1 MFEPFYKAPAKASG
15 GLVLTDQCAE
25 LTVAP
30 GDLDFKYTEYDAIFI
45 RAGRVMQ
52 ANGEESNWLIP
63 AGTLQDAVQLF
74 QAVPVHLDHPELFG
88 FGWHQDPK
96 VANLIGITDG
106 ARWSPEEEGIVGKVR
121 LYDAQEGMPAVAL
134 AKALFDQIL
143 NDRKNGRPVPST
155 GLSAVFYHQAVLD
168 EESGLRIT
176 QAINHVESVDVVY
189 SPGAGGYIRAALS
202 AIRSEWPPALP
213 QGEPLSAARPWNI
226 PSEVSGDWQ
235 GTVPG
240 LSGGAM
246 FASKEVP
253 MSANNPSGPAVADP
267 GRSSGAPPAEAQPV
281 GPAESG
287 TQGQDKLAQ
296 VIARIDELQARL
308 IPPAPVEPEES
319 VASQLDYL
327 AAAVERLTQ
336 ATAHQIEPSVVQGH
350 GRPIVSDRDMA
361 TPMDQMQQAWDWVF
375 GVAGSKLPPP
385 ELRNTAALYRLI
397 TGDWEWTGR
406 FNERAAL
413 AAANATTLADLAV
426 NAMNKV
432 IVEKYN
438 RLAAYRW
445 FEAIVALQPNDGTLH
460 DMAWIQ
466 FGGFGN
472 LPVVAEGAA
481 YTELTPA
488 DTKETSAFYKY
499 GGYVG
504 VTIEMIRKSNI
515 GLMRAIPRELT
526 VAAVQTRSAAI
537 SSIFT
542 TAAGLGPT
550 LTQDATAL
558 FDAGHGNLAATA
570 YSWTAWKAARLE
582 CYKQTELGS
591 SKRQGLWPRFWL
603 GPADLYDQALIDFG
617 YGAGPGGRPGTGDND
632 VNPYAE
638 TRPGDPRPIPIAVP
652 EWTDTA
658 DWAYLAD
665 PELAPIIQMSY
676 ADEPSGLIHP
686 APLLLTVLSPTAGL
700 VFSNDTM
707 PIKVKDHWAYGVAT
721 YRGIGKRNIS

>member
-1 MFEPFYKAPAKASG
+1 VSEPLYSKPAKVNG
-15 GLVLTDQCAE
+15 GSVHLEPHPKAMI
-25 LTVAP
+25 AP
-30 GDLDFKYTEYDAIFI
+30 TATGMRDTESLGKLGTLYSAIFI
-45 RAGRVMQ
+45 RAGRVLQ
-52 ANGEESNWLIP
+52 ADGQESNWLIP
-63 AGTLQDAVQLF
+63 AAALQDAVRLF
-74 QAVPVHLDHPELFG
+74 QGVPIYLDHPELFG

-121 LYDAQEGMPAVAL
+121 LYDAREGMPAVAL

-143 NDRKNGRPVPST
+143 DDAEAGRPVPST
-155 GLSAVFYHQAVLD
+155 GLSAVFYHQAQLD
-168 EESGLRIT
+168 EESGLRVT
-176 QAINHVESVDVVY
+176 QAISHVESVDVVY
-189 SPGAGGYIRAALS
+189 SPGAGGYIRAAL
-202 AIRSEWPPALP
+202 ALQRGEPQAPPA
-213 QGEPLSAARPWNI
+213 GEPLSAARPSWT
-226 PSEVSGDWQ
+226 
-235 GTVPG
+235 GTT
-240 LSGGAM
+240 
-246 FASKEVP
+246 FAQEEP
-253 MSANNPSGPAVADP
+253 MSAKDTGAD
-267 GRSSGAPPAEAQPV
+267 ALPAEAQP
-281 GPAESG
+281 
-287 TQGQDKLAQ
+287 QGQDRLAQ
-296 VIARIDELQARL
+296 VMARIDELEAL
-308 IPPAPVEPEES
+308 IAAPHVPAHSAGAAPAKPEEPVS
-319 VASQLDYL
+319 PQLDYL
-327 AAAVERLTQ
+327 AAAVERLTEL
-336 ATAHQIEPSVVQGH
+336 TARQLEPSVIKGH
-350 GRPIVSDRDMA
+350 GQPTTEGPAHRRGITDRYMA

-375 GVAGSKLPPP
+375 GVSGSKLPPP

-397 TGDWEWTGR
+397 TGDWEMTGR

-432 IVEKYN
+432 IVEKYE

-445 FEAIVALQPNDGTLH
+445 FEQIVALQPNDGTLH

-488 DTKETSAFYKY
+488 DTKETSSFYKY

-515 GLMRAIPRELT
+515 GLMRAIPRELV

-537 SSIFT
+537 AAIFT
-542 TAAGLGPT
+542 QASGTGPT
-550 LTQDATAL
+550 LAQDSTVL
-558 FDAGHGNLAATA
+558 FHADHGNLATTA

-582 CYKQTELGS
+582 CYVQTELGS
-591 SKRQGLWPRFWL
+591 SKRQGLWPKFWL

-617 YGAGPGGRPGTGDND
+617 YGAGTGGRPGTGDND
-632 VNPYAE
+632 VNPYGE
-638 TRPGDPRPIPIAVP
+638 TRPGDPRPIPVAVP
-652 EWTDTA
+652 EWTDTN
-658 DWAYLAD
+658 DWAYIAD

-676 ADEPSGLIHP
+676 ADEPSGLVHP

-721 YRGIGKRNIS
+721 YRGIGKRNVS

>member
-1 MFEPFYKAPAKASG
+1 MSEPFYKVPCLPRDKAPAKVNG
-15 GLVLTDQCAE
+15 GHVHLECDSQVMLIPYQE
-25 LTVAP
+25 
-30 GDLDFKYTEYDAIFI
+30 GDIDGLKHTEYAAIYI
-45 RAGRVMQ
+45 RAGRVKQ
-52 ANGEESNWLIP
+52 ANGEDSNWLIP
-63 AGTLQDAVQLF
+63 AGALQDAVQLF
-74 QAVPVHLDHPELFG
+74 QGVPVYLDHPELFG
-88 FGWHQDPK
+88 FGWHQDPR

-106 ARWSPEEEGIVGKVR
+106 ARWSPEEEAVIGKIR
-121 LYDAQEGMPAVAL
+121 LYDAREGMPAVAL

-143 NDRKNGRPVPST
+143 DDAEQGRPVPST
-155 GLSAVFYHQAVLD
+155 GLSAVFYHQATLD

-176 QAINHVESVDVVY
+176 TGIHHVESVDVVY

-202 AIRSEWPPALP
+202 A
-213 QGEPLSAARPWNI
+213 ARP
-226 PSEVSGDWQ
+226 EWQ
-235 GTVPG
+235 GTTFAQEVTMPANET
-240 LSGGAM
+240 GA
-246 FASKEVP
+246 EP
-253 MSANNPSGPAVADP
+253 L
-267 GRSSGAPPAEAQPV
+267 PAEAQPN
-281 GPAESG
+281 E
-287 TQGQDKLAQ
+287 GQDQLAL
-296 VIARIDELQARL
+296 IAARLDELTARL
-308 IPPAPVEPEES
+308 APPAPVEHPARSRGAKPEDP
-319 VASQLDYL
+319 AIPQLDYL
-327 AAAVERLTQ
+327 AAAIERLTQ
-336 ATAHQIEPSVVQGH
+336 VAARQVEPNVIQGH
-350 GRPIVSDRDMA
+350 GQPTTEGPAHRRGITDRDMA

-375 GVAGSKLPPP
+375 GVSDSKLPPP

-432 IVEKYN
+432 IVEKYE
-438 RLAAYRW
+438 RLNTYRW
-445 FEAIVALQPNDGTLH
+445 FEAIVSLQPNDGTLH
-460 DMAWIQ
+460 DMQWIQ

-488 DTKETSAFYKY
+488 DTLETSSFAKY

-537 SSIFT
+537 SYIFT
-542 TAAGLGPT
+542 QAAGLGPT
-550 LTQDATAL
+550 LTQDAVAL
-558 FDAGHGNLAATA
+558 FNAAHGNLAVTA

-582 CYKQTELGS
+582 CFVQTELGS
-591 SKRQGLWPRFWL
+591 AKRQGLWPKFWL

-617 YGAGPGGRPGTGDND
+617 YGAGPGGAPGTANND
-632 VNPYAE
+632 VNPYGE

-652 EWTDTA
+652 EWTDA
-658 DWAYLAD
+658 NDWAYIAD

-676 ADEPSGLIHP
+676 ADEPSGLVHP

-721 YRGIGKRNIS
+721 YRGIGKRNVA

>member
-1 MFEPFYKAPAKASG
+1 MSEAHALPAPSASEGSKAKELYKAPATVNGGSVHLDYDSRVMLIPYVEGEIG
-15 GLVLTDQCAE
+15 GLRH
-25 LTVAP
+25 
-30 GDLDFKYTEYDAIFI
+30 TEYSAIFI
-45 RAGRVMQ
+45 RAGRVKQ
-52 ANGEESNWLIP
+52 ANGEDSNWLIP
-63 AGTLQDAVQLF
+63 AGALQDATPLF
-74 QAVPVHLDHPELFG
+74 QGVPVYLDHPELFG
-88 FGWHQDPK
+88 FGWNQDPK

-106 ARWSPEEEGIVGKVR
+106 ARWSPEEEAILGKIR
-121 LYDAQEGMPAVAL
+121 LYDAREGMPAVAL

-143 NDRKNGRPVPST
+143 QDAEEGRPVPST
-155 GLSAVFYHQAVLD
+155 GLSAVFYHQATLD

-176 QAINHVESVDVVY
+176 QGINHVESVDVVY

-202 AIRSEWPPALP
+202 A
-213 QGEPLSAARPWNI
+213 ARPT
-226 PSEVSGDWQ
+226 WQ
-235 GTVPG
+235 GTTFAQEVTMPANETGANVVP
-240 LSGGAM
+240 
-246 FASKEVP
+246 
-253 MSANNPSGPAVADP
+253 DP
-267 GRSSGAPPAEAQPV
+267 GRSPGTLPAEAQPV
-281 GPAESG
+281 NPAPSG
-287 TQGQDKLAQ
+287 TQGQDQLAQ
-296 VIARIDELQARL
+296 ILTRIDELSAL
-308 IPPAPVEPEES
+308 LAPPAPAEPEDP
-319 VASQLDYL
+319 VTAQLDYL
-327 AAAVERLTQ
+327 AAAVERLSKVAAAQ
-336 ATAHQIEPSVVQGH
+336 VEANVIQGH
-350 GRPIVSDRDMA
+350 GRPLITDRDMA
-361 TPMDQMQQAWDWVF
+361 TPLDQMQQAWDWVF

-397 TGDWEWTGR
+397 TGDWDWTGR
-406 FNERAAL
+406 FDERAAL

-432 IVEKYN
+432 IIEKYE
-438 RLAAYRW
+438 RLGAYRW
-445 FEAIVALQPNDGTLH
+445 FEPIVALQPNDGTLH
-460 DMAWIQ
+460 DMVWIQ

-488 DTKETSAFYKY
+488 DTRETAAFAKY

-542 TAAGLGPT
+542 QAAGLGPT

-570 YSWTAWKAARLE
+570 YAWTAWKAARLE
-582 CYKQTELGS
+582 CYSQTELGS
-591 SKRQGLWPRFWL
+591 AKRQGLWPKFWL

-617 YGAGPGGRPGTGDND
+617 YGAGPGGAPGTANND

-652 EWTDTA
+652 DWTDTN
-658 DWAYLAD
+658 DWAYIAD

-721 YRGIGKRNIS
+721 YRGIGKRNVA